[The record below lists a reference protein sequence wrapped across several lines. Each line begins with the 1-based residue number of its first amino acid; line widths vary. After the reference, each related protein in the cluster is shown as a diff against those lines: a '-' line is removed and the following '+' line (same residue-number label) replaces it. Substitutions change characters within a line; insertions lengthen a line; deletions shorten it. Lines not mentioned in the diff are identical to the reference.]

1 MDYASARRNMVESQ
15 LRPNKVTDPA
25 LLDALAAV
33 PRELFVP
40 EPLRSVAYV
49 DEDIPL
55 GRGRFLMEPM
65 ILGRLLELAAV
76 RSSDVALVV
85 GAGLGYSAAVLAR
98 IAGRV
103 VALEG
108 DRELAQQAAQ
118 MLQNLGVSNVAL
130 VEGPLAE
137 GAPRQAPF
145 NVILFDGAVDRVP
158 PAILD
163 QLPEGGRLVVVI
175 RTAGIGRATLDDSP
189 GRHHGQPRGVRRR
202 GSPSARVRV
211 RAGICLLKPLAMS
224 WPRGLELTYS
234 RAASSATMTFRAG

>member
-25 LLDALAAV
+25 LLDALASV

-40 EPLRSVAYV
+40 EPLRGVAYV

-76 RSSDVALVV
+76 RPSDAALVV

-108 DRELAQQAAQ
+108 DPELAQQAAQ
-118 MLQNLGVSNVAL
+118 MLRTLGVSNVVL

-145 NVILFDGAVDRVP
+145 DVILFDGAVDRVP

-163 QLPEGGRLVVVI
+163 QLADEGRLVVVI
-175 RTAGIGRATLDDSP
+175 RSSGIGRATLMT
-189 GRHHGQPRGVRRR
+189 RQ
-202 GSPSARVRV
+202 
-211 RAGICLLKPLAMS
+211 AGIMAGRVAFDAAV
-224 WPRGLELTYS
+224 PRLPGFEP
-234 RAASSATMTFRAG
+234 APAFIF

>member
-25 LLDALAAV
+25 LLDALASV

-108 DRELAQQAAQ
+108 DRELAQQAAR
-118 MLQNLGVSNVAL
+118 MLQTLGLSNVAL

-137 GAPRQAPF
+137 GPPRQTPF
-145 NVILFDGAVDRVP
+145 DVVLFDGAIDRVP

-163 QLPEGGRLVVVI
+163 QLAEECRLVVVI
-175 RTAGIGRATLDDSP
+175 RTSGIGRATLMT
-189 GRHHGQPRGVRRR
+189 RQ
-202 GSPSARVRV
+202 
-211 RAGICLLKPLAMS
+211 AGIMAS
-224 WPRGLELTYS
+224 RVAFDAAVPRLPGFEP
-234 RAASSATMTFRAG
+234 APAFVF

>member
-1 MDYASARRNMVESQ
+1 MVESQ

-25 LLDALAAV
+25 LLDALASV

-40 EPLRSVAYV
+40 EPLRGVAYV

-55 GRGRFLMEPM
+55 GRARFLMEPM

-76 RSSDVALVV
+76 RSSDAALVV

-98 IAGRV
+98 IAGLV

-108 DRELAQQAAQ
+108 DRDLAQPAAQ
-118 MLQNLGVSNVAL
+118 MLQTLGLTNVAL

-145 NVILFDGAVDRVP
+145 DVILFDGAVDRVP

-163 QLPEGGRLVVVI
+163 QLAEDGRLVVVV
-175 RTAGIGRATLDDSP
+175 RTAGIGRATLMTRRASIMASRVAFDAAVPRLP
-189 GRHHGQPRGVRRR
+189 GFEPAPAFV
-202 GSPSARVRV
+202 
-211 RAGICLLKPLAMS
+211 
-224 WPRGLELTYS
+224 
-234 RAASSATMTFRAG
+234 F

>member
-25 LLDALAAV
+25 LLDALASV

-40 EPLRSVAYV
+40 EPLRGVAYV

-76 RSSDVALVV
+76 RPSDAALVV

-108 DRELAQQAAQ
+108 DPELAQQAAQ
-118 MLQNLGVSNVAL
+118 MLRTLGVSNVVL

-145 NVILFDGAVDRVP
+145 DVILFDGAVDRVP

-163 QLPEGGRLVVVI
+163 QLADEGRLVVVI
-175 RTAGIGRATLDDSP
+175 RSSGIGRATLMT
-189 GRHHGQPRGVRRR
+189 RQ
-202 GSPSARVRV
+202 
-211 RAGICLLKPLAMS
+211 AGIMAS
-224 WPRGLELTYS
+224 RVAFDAAVPRLPGFEP
-234 RAASSATMTFRAG
+234 APAFIF